1 MPEPGRP
8 PPQGCRGGRPSLA
21 VAVNLKRLRTA
32 RTALLILIGF
42 ACIVAGIWTVIADI
56 FGPVIG
62 AGSGLVASG
71 VAFLVIEGLSAGD
84 QR

>member
-1 MPEPGRP
+1 
-8 PPQGCRGGRPSLA
+8 
-21 VAVNLKRLRTA
+21 VNLKRLRTA
-32 RTALLILIGF
+32 RTATLILIGF
-42 ACIVAGIWTVIADI
+42 ACIVAGLWTVLAEV

-62 AGSGLVASG
+62 AGSGLIASG